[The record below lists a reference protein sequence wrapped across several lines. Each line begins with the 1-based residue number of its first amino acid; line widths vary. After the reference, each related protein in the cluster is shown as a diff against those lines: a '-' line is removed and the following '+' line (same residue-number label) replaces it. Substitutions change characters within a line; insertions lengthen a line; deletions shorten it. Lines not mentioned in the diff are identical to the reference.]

1 MQMYMWSQDADYTP
15 QLRFIADTQFLFMLC
30 VTLQRP
36 KSAGSVRLA
45 SANPEDQPLIDINL
59 LAEEADVE
67 RMADGVRRA
76 WAILTAGPIA
86 EVTEEVLGPPQQVV
100 ENDEMLRVFLKERVS
115 HLVHPVGTCK
125 MGPAS
130 DAMAVVDARG
140 SVHGLEG
147 LRIADASI
155 MPNIP
160 RANTNLTAIMIG
172 ERIADFM
179 RGR

>member
-1 MQMYMWSQDADYTP
+1 MT
-15 QLRFIADTQFLFMLC
+15 RC
-30 VTLQRP
+30 
-36 KSAGSVRLA
+36 VRLR
-45 SANPEDQPLIDINL
+45 SANPDDQPDIQLNL
-59 LAEEADVE
+59 LAEEEDTR

-76 WAILTAGPIA
+76 WDLLNSPAIAQHTALLLSPTA
-86 EVTEEVLGPPQQVV
+86 EQVA
-100 ENDEMLRVFLKERVS
+100 DESALRQLLHERVS

-130 DAMAVVDARG
+130 DAMAVVDSALK
-140 SVHGLEG
+140 VHGLEG
-147 LRIADASI
+147 LRVADASI

-172 ERIADFM
+172 ERAADLM